1 MFISILPFLHFNL
14 FRTKASGEIADLCAY
29 RGRNNKVQKPSWKGN
44 GSKKYKSSY
53 NKGPKSCS

>member
-29 RGRNNKVQKPSWKGN
+29 RGRNNKVQKPSWKV
-44 GSKKYKSSY
+44 
-53 NKGPKSCS
+53 